1 MQINNHV
8 DILNGLFTILYRVLY
23 GRAIFLH
30 LHSIADMHAHSH
42 TRARDQVHEFQI
54 GHCNSIQWVFTATA
68 KCFKILYANAEALK
82 YRIFRSTFLVQ
93 LDDMCA

>member
-23 GRAIFLH
+23 GRAIFLQ
-30 LHSIADMHAHSH
+30 LHSVADTHAH
-42 TRARDQVHEFQI
+42 ARDQLHEFQI
-54 GHCNSIQWVFTATA
+54 GHCISTQWVFTATA
-68 KCFKILYANAEALK
+68 KCFNILYANAEALK
-82 YRIFRSTFLVQ
+82 YRILRSTFLVQ